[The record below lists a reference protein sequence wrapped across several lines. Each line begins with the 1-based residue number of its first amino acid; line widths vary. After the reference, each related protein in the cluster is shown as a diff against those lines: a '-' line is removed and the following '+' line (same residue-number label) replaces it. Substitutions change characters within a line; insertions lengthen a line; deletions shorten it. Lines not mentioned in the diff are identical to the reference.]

1 MFLCSIHIFIFTLVI
16 KYLSEERPPIFER
29 QMSSQSVTTEQVYS
43 ALRKCMDPEIPVNVV
58 DLGLIYG
65 IGISPEN
72 NNVDIKMT
80 MTTRGC
86 PLHDTLISDVK
97 RFVGKINGVGNIN
110 VEIVWDPPWN
120 IDKMEPAVREKMG
133 FGKPKLRFQV
143 DYEKYQPLKKGHFIK
158 QDDSSLLLTNEKQ
171 QGFMVNQGIVD
182 FWHTCDGTK
191 TINQLTDQF
200 SAKLGLPRQQVEQEV
215 VQLVQQLLE
224 AELLKAD
231 S

>member
-1 MFLCSIHIFIFTLVI
+1 MST
-16 KYLSEERPPIFER
+16 YFEPR
-29 QMSSQSVTTEQVYS
+29 MSAQSVNTEQVYS

-65 IGISPEN
+65 VQVNPE

-86 PLHDTLISDVK
+86 PLHDTLVSDVK
-97 RFVGKINGVGNIN
+97 RYVGRINGIGNIN

-120 IDKMEPAVREKMG
+120 IEKMEPTMREKMG

-143 DYEKYQPLKKGHFIK
+143 DYERYQPLKKGQVNK
-158 QDDSSLLLTNEKQ
+158 QDDGSLILINEKQ
-171 QGFMVNQGIVD
+171 QGFMINQAIVD
-182 FWHTCDGTK
+182 FWYTCDGTK

-200 SAKLGLPRQQVEQEV
+200 STKLGMQRQQVEQEV

-224 AELLKAD
+224 AELLNP
-231 S
+231 

>member
-1 MFLCSIHIFIFTLVI
+1 MPN
-16 KYLSEERPPIFER
+16 YFER
-29 QMSSQSVTTEQVYS
+29 QMSSQNVTTEQVYS

-65 IGISPEN
+65 VQVNPE

-86 PLHDTLISDVK
+86 PLHDTLVSDVK
-97 RFVGKINGVGNIN
+97 RYVGKINGIGNIN

-120 IDKMEPAVREKMG
+120 VEKMEPNIREKMG

-143 DYEKYQPLKKGHFIK
+143 DYEKYQPLKKGQVSK
-158 QDDSSLLLTNEKQ
+158 QDDGSLILINPKQ
-171 QGFMVNQGIVD
+171 QGFMINQAIVD
-182 FWHTCDGTK
+182 FWQTCDGTK

-200 SAKLGLPRQQVEQEV
+200 STKLGMPRQQVEQEV
-215 VQLVQQLLE
+215 VQLIQQLLE
-224 AELLKAD
+224 AELLNP
-231 S
+231 